1 MSPTLEEQ
9 INDPTSPSLL
19 ATTTQTDPA
28 TALELV
34 EASVSPGTRRVYS
47 GVWSCL
53 DESGLEADDVGVA
66 T

>member
-1 MSPTLEEQ
+1 MSTLATNTQVDPESPTL
-9 INDPTSPSLL
+9 L
-19 ATTTQTDPA
+19 AIPA

>member
-1 MSPTLEEQ
+1 MSTLATNTQVDPESPTL
-9 INDPTSPSLL
+9 L
-19 ATTTQTDPA
+19 AIPA

-34 EASVSPGTRRVYS
+34 EASVSSGTRRVYS